1 MKIYKKY
8 KKIAKIFKN
17 TNILLIRYFNLR
29 MRLRFKINKII
40 NNKKLFRNR
49 N

>member
-1 MKIYKKY
+1 MRIYKKY

-17 TNILLIRYFNLR
+17 TIILLIRYINLR
-29 MRLRFKINKII
+29 MKPRFKINKII
-40 NNKKLFRNR
+40 NNRKIFRNR